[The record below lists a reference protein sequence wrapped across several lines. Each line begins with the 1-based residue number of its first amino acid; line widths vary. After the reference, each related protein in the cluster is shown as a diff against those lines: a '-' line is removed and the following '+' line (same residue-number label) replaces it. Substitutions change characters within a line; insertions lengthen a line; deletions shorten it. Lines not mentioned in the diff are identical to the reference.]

1 MIRRGRLVLDPG
13 REPEPSF
20 PRYEIRE
27 RDLLIEYG
35 GIATFAVRD
44 GRRVTVDPVE
54 GTEPSLVRLYLTG
67 PVLAA
72 ALHQR
77 GLLVLHGSTIGFEG
91 SAAGFL
97 GGQGWGKSTTAAMM
111 HQRGHAL
118 LTDDVMAIEVG
129 CDPPLVRPGFPQLK
143 LWPDALS
150 KVGPDPASLP
160 RLVAGLDKRAHRL
173 QGDFESSA
181 TPIRRLYILADGAV
195 PAIEPLSPRESA
207 FELIRHS
214 YFAERLAIF
223 RGFENNL
230 RLCAELA
237 AKASVRRL
245 RRPRA
250 LGELDRLASMIE
262 RDLSAGAAASA

>member
-1 MIRRGRLVLDPG
+1 VIRRGRLVLDPG